1 MVIFFAE
8 RLLGA
13 FAVHKLQ
20 KFAVYLDMKYIPKVN
35 VLLNNDVISFEQ
47 LGSGSYPT
55 VY

>member
-20 KFAVYLDMKYIPKVN
+20 KFAVYLDMKYIPKFN
-35 VLLNNDVISFEQ
+35 VLLTMVISFEQ
-47 LGSGSYPT
+47 LGSGS
-55 VY
+55 